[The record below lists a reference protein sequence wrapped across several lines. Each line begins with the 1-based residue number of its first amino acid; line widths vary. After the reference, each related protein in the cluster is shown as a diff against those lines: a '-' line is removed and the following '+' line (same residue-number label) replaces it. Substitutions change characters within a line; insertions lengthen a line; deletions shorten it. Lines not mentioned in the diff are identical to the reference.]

1 MANCNSALKR
11 CADLKKCLLLS
22 FVIHCKNT
30 LNLKKMNKLMT
41 NRNLT
46 IINFVIV
53 TYFGLIYL
61 LNFYTIDFVL
71 IGVFREMLTIPFLLA
86 QIVFLV
92 LGIIHLIKHKTH
104 FLTII
109 SIIGLAISAIYTIGW
124 FF

>member
-1 MANCNSALKR
+1 
-11 CADLKKCLLLS
+11 
-22 FVIHCKNT
+22 
-30 LNLKKMNKLMT
+30 MNKLLT

-61 LNFYTIDFVL
+61 LNFYKIDFVI

-92 LGIIHLIKHKTH
+92 LGIIHLIKNKTH
-104 FLTII
+104 FLTVI
-109 SIIGLAISAIYTIGW
+109 SIIGLAISAFYTIGW